1 MQLVRNMQAKKHIR
15 KNNRKILYIGYSQP
29 TTIESMEE

>member
-1 MQLVRNMQAKKHIR
+1 MQLVRNMQAKNI
-15 KNNRKILYIGYSQP
+15 KNKLKILYIRYSQP